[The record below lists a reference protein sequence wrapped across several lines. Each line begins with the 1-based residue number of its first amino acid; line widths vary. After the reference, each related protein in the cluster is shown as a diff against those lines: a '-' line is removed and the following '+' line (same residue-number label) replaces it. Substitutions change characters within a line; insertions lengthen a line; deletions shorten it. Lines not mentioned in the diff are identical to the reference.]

1 MKKFPNT
8 RRLSHQW
15 VCGEYW
21 NLREKHNQEKTN
33 KQTNKQTNKHTHT
46 NTQNKWLNTTA
57 SREVAQML
65 MSATSKWGL
74 GREVQAASLVC
85 RVRTGPECHE
95 DNLRELTVR

>member
-1 MKKFPNT
+1 MKKFLNT

-15 VCGEYW
+15 VCGKYW
-21 NLREKHNQEKTN
+21 NLREQHNREKTN
-33 KQTNKQTNKHTHT
+33 KQTKTHT

-57 SREVAQML
+57 SREVAQIL
-65 MSATSKWGL
+65 TSATSKWGL

-85 RVRTGPECHE
+85 RVRTVSECRE